1 MEMGGSDPQSKY
13 STGQLLEM
21 CHRTA
26 LIDRPMGYFSNGSN
40 GNQLARSGDCKQP
53 AVLQGDEP
61 IRTVLC
67 GSGNRT
73 RTFNPMESLFPFGR
87 FENSYR

>member
-1 MEMGGSDPQSKY
+1 LIFLLITCLGGKQEEPPFRMEMGGSDPQSKY

-61 IRTVLC
+61 IRTV
-67 GSGNRT
+67 
-73 RTFNPMESLFPFGR
+73 
-87 FENSYR
+87 